1 MIRTTCWSFILSYH
15 PYHFVLSAKNASLS
29 LFVYYFTELFV
40 HCYCS
45 SKGHWWATRYVGDRV
60 ICGGCAWWKYQ
71 GWNMLLCWGPDQVQP
86 EVTGWC
92 VRAFGCARPDR
103 THWQNVSMWGLI
115 PGVEN
120 VGGNVRFSLPK
131 NGEFGIQEAKS
142 LFFSLHFC
150 SISLHYLDIFRL

>member
-1 MIRTTCWSFILSYH
+1 
-15 PYHFVLSAKNASLS
+15 
-29 LFVYYFTELFV
+29 
-40 HCYCS
+40 
-45 SKGHWWATRYVGDRV
+45 
-60 ICGGCAWWKYQ
+60 
-71 GWNMLLCWGPDQVQP
+71 VQP

-131 NGEFGIQEAKS
+131 NGEFGIKEAKS
-142 LFFSLHFC
+142 LLFSLHFC
-150 SISLHYLDIFRL
+150 SISLRTIWISFVYSSGQAHLLPI